1 MRNSVTL
8 WDNYLGDIVNG
19 KKKLIQ
25 ILVSKQHDS
34 RKSWNQICKIVG
46 LSPSVVSKFIHTQSD
61 ISVESLNKLLR
72 YFNVD
77 IYHSSRSSLL
87 NRQFDTT
94 LTVPVI
100 GISNEYG
107 MIYAPRMSDPNTVL
121 RSNIWRGYN
130 CIIVRHDPIYN
141 YQCLFDPTNNFKK
154 NPESV
159 SNQYLYSIL
168 KYKCKTK
175 NNKESKEIFVFCNVK
190 FYPEKKIVSCLDEV
204 TKTEV
209 KVDIK
214 DVIEWFAV
222 EAIFAP
228 NTFKSSR
235 TNSLHDQVYNQPDH
249 S

>member
-1 MRNSVTL
+1 MS
-8 WDNYLGDIVNG
+8 G

-25 ILVSKQHDS
+25 ILVSKQHES

-46 LSPSVVSKFIHTQSD
+46 MSPSVVSKFIHTQSD

-94 LTVPVI
+94 LSIPVV
-100 GISNEYG
+100 GISDKFG
-107 MIYAPRMSDPNTVL
+107 IVHSPRISDPSTVL

-130 CIIVRHDPIYN
+130 CIIVKHDPIYN

-154 NPESV
+154 NPEPI

-168 KYKCKTK
+168 KYKPQTIRK
-175 NNKESKEIFVFCNVK
+175 KESNEIFVFCNAK
-190 FYPEKKIVSCLDEV
+190 YDSKKKIVLCLDEA
-204 TKTEV
+204 TKTEA
-209 KVDIK
+209 KVDLK
-214 DVIEWFAV
+214 NVSEWFAV

-228 NTFKSSR
+228 NIFKSSR
-235 TNSLHDQVYNQPDH
+235 RNLLHDQVYNQPDY